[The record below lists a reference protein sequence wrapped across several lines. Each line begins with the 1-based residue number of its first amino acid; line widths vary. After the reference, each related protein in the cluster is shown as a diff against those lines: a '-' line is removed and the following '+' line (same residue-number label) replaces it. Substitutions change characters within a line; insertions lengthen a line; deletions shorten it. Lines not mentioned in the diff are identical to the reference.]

1 MITALVVPRV
11 VYGSLFFV
19 LSSVLLVLT
28 QPSFA
33 FYNDGI
39 KKERRLKQFGW
50 SEGNDAA
57 AAAAAEKTFFALSAV
72 IPTTAI
78 ICFFVF
84 AWVDMVFSRRMM
96 IA

>member
-11 VYGSLFFV
+11 IYGSLFFV

-33 FYNDGI
+33 FYSDGV

-50 SEGNDAA
+50 SEGNDA

-84 AWVDMVFSRRMM
+84 AWVDMVFSRRMV